1 MNGCLISFVSQQ
13 LARLTFQKGAGK
25 LRLISTKFLRVGQ
38 TGKAYNAHKL
48 QQVGRRIFGDFASH
62 CDDMLL
68 RQAGHPNGGGERDRF
83 HYCFHSWLYYSA
95 AIVAVARFSRPPSSM
110 MNSAI
115 SATPLPAFRLVK

>member
-1 MNGCLISFVSQQ
+1 MSFVSHP
-13 LARLTFQKGAGK
+13 LARLTFQKTAGK
-25 LRLISTKFLRVGQ
+25 LRLISTKFLRVDEI
-38 TGKAYNAHKL
+38 GKTYNAPKL

-68 RQAGHPNGGGERDRF
+68 RQAGNPNAGGERDRF
-83 HYCFHSWLYYSA
+83 HYCFHSWLFYSA
-95 AIVAVARFSRPPSSM
+95 AIVPIARFSRPPSSM